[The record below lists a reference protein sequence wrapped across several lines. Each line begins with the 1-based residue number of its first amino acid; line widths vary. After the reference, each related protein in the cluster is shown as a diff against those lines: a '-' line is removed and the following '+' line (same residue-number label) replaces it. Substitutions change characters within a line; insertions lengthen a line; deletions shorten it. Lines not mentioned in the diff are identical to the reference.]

1 MQYWN
6 LEDKFVIKFLLEL
19 VRWEE
24 GHTTEIFE
32 VGVEYLFNEFF
43 GK

>member
-6 LEDKFVIKFLLEL
+6 LEQKWILKCLLQL
-19 VRWEE
+19 VLWEE
-24 GHTTEIFE
+24 GHTTEISE
-32 VGVEYLFNEFF
+32 IGVEYLFNEFF